1 VIPKFGLV
9 GGAEQFVALLTRRLY
24 ADHGFQFS
32 VLANRWEGHH
42 PGVTF
47 SKIPILT
54 FPKFLTTPSF
64 AWFVRRRLSA
74 GSFDLIHSH
83 DRIFDADL
91 FTLHGIPHRYWV
103 RNIRQKRMSLYDT
116 ATARMEKT
124 LVCESGCRKF
134 VAVSNL
140 TNDIFLRE
148 YRVDPEKVT
157 VIHPGV
163 EPEDYRIPDREIVRA
178 GIRAVYGIAEDE
190 FVLVFASMNFEIKG
204 LDTILEALGRL
215 KASGVSARLIVAGKG
230 NENKYARLAR
240 DAGVAANVIFTGRL
254 DKDTLIRHYLAG
266 DAYIMLSVFDTFGM
280 VVLEAMA
287 AGLPVIVSGNVG
299 AKDVVREGENGF
311 VIDDVRDTHHI
322 ASKIR
327 LMTRPATRRTMS
339 QAALDTVRQNTWADA
354 AEKYARLYGAIIEEK
369 KKGAAD

>member
-1 VIPKFGLV
+1 
-9 GGAEQFVALLTRRLY
+9 
-24 ADHGFQFS
+24 
-32 VLANRWEGHH
+32 
-42 PGVTF
+42 
-47 SKIPILT
+47 
-54 FPKFLTTPSF
+54 
-64 AWFVRRRLSA
+64 
-74 GSFDLIHSH
+74 
-83 DRIFDADL
+83 
-91 FTLHGIPHRYWV
+91 
-103 RNIRQKRMSLYDT
+103 
-116 ATARMEKT
+116 
-124 LVCESGCRKF
+124 
-134 VAVSNL
+134 
-140 TNDIFLRE
+140 
-148 YRVDPEKVT
+148 
-157 VIHPGV
+157 
-163 EPEDYRIPDREIVRA
+163 
-178 GIRAVYGIAEDE
+178 
-190 FVLVFASMNFEIKG
+190 MNFEIKG